1 MSFVRNRQDQI
12 SFQNGEYLLT
22 GREKAMLKNS
32 WASFF
37 AESVFPKI
45 DEEPFAVLY
54 SEKDSRPN
62 TPVNVQ
68 IGALILKEL
77 HGLPDDGVFTAM
89 LFDLRFRIALHTEDF
104 EEQPMSDRTLGRFRE
119 RCRKYEEKTG
129 ADLIGNA
136 VKTLSKEMAK
146 LMRLDDSLK
155 RMDSMMISSNIKRMS
170 RLELLYV
177 TLANAV
183 KAVENE
189 KGRIEAGLED
199 YTDDSNRNV
208 VIYHNRSEDTERKI
222 DRILRDAQT
231 LLEQCP
237 ESGLQAVELLK
248 RVLDEQT
255 VEEDGKLRLR
265 TEEDGGMNSSML
277 QSPFDPDATCRTKH
291 GEVWHGYSAN
301 FVEAAGPEGSVVEDY
316 DLQPNNYSDAQYL
329 KDMISKMGDQEEK
342 TTIVADG
349 GYSGFDAKELAA
361 EKGIEIVNTNLTG
374 KEPDPFLADFVF
386 SEDGTAVRSCPNGC
400 SPCSQTF
407 SERTGQCTIHMAE
420 TDCRECPH
428 FSMCHPFKTKT
439 GYRKTVS
446 RKSKLHAEWL
456 KERSGERFRQLSHVR
471 NGVEAIPSLLRR
483 KYRVDRMP
491 VRGRLRCKMFLGFKI
506 AALNFRRFCIFQQ
519 SRAKRAY
526 ELKKG

>member
-68 IGALILKEL
+68 VGALILKEL
-77 HGLPDDGVFTAM
+77 HGLSDDGVFTAM

-189 KGRIEAGLED
+189 KGRIEADLED

-301 FVEAAGPEGSVVEDY
+301 FVETAGPEGSVVEDY
-316 DLQPNNYSDAQYL
+316 DLQPNNYSDDFQNGRSGRKGDDRGGRRILRVRSKRTRRGERDRDRQHQPDRERAGSVSCGFRILRRRDRGSVLSEWMQPL
-329 KDMISKMGDQEEK
+329 QSNVQRKDLAVHDPYGGNGLSGMPAFFNVSSFQNEDRIPKNRFEEK
-342 TTIVADG
+342 QAACGVVEGTIRRTIP
-349 GYSGFDAKELAA
+349 S
-361 EKGIEIVNTNLTG
+361 
-374 KEPDPFLADFVF
+374 
-386 SEDGTAVRSCPNGC
+386 AVSR
-400 SPCSQTF
+400 
-407 SERTGQCTIHMAE
+407 SERCGSDTVAASKEVPGGQDA
-420 TDCRECPH
+420 
-428 FSMCHPFKTKT
+428 
-439 GYRKTVS
+439 GS
-446 RKSKLHAEWL
+446 RKA
-456 KERSGERFRQLSHVR
+456 
-471 NGVEAIPSLLRR
+471 P
-483 KYRVDRMP
+483 M
-491 VRGRLRCKMFLGFKI
+491 
-506 AALNFRRFCIFQQ
+506 
-519 SRAKRAY
+519 
-526 ELKKG
+526 

>member
-68 IGALILKEL
+68 VGALILKEL
-77 HGLPDDGVFTAM
+77 HGLSDDGVFTAM

-189 KGRIEAGLED
+189 KGRIEADLED

-291 GEVWHGYSAN
+291 PDSSRSSRSY
-301 FVEAAGPEGSVVEDY
+301 
-316 DLQPNNYSDAQYL
+316 
-329 KDMISKMGDQEEK
+329 
-342 TTIVADG
+342 TTR
-349 GYSGFDAKELAA
+349 
-361 EKGIEIVNTNLTG
+361 NTMRCTRL
-374 KEPDPFLADFVF
+374 
-386 SEDGTAVRSCPNGC
+386 S
-400 SPCSQTF
+400 
-407 SERTGQCTIHMAE
+407 RT
-420 TDCRECPH
+420 
-428 FSMCHPFKTKT
+428 
-439 GYRKTVS
+439 
-446 RKSKLHAEWL
+446 
-456 KERSGERFRQLSHVR
+456 
-471 NGVEAIPSLLRR
+471 
-483 KYRVDRMP
+483 
-491 VRGRLRCKMFLGFKI
+491 
-506 AALNFRRFCIFQQ
+506 
-519 SRAKRAY
+519 SRAKRIYCARSQSHAY
-526 ELKKG
+526 SWTISRISRPTGFRWASRPR

>member
-1 MSFVRNRQDQI
+1 
-12 SFQNGEYLLT
+12 
-22 GREKAMLKNS
+22 
-32 WASFF
+32 
-37 AESVFPKI
+37 
-45 DEEPFAVLY
+45 
-54 SEKDSRPN
+54 
-62 TPVNVQ
+62 
-68 IGALILKEL
+68 
-77 HGLPDDGVFTAM
+77 
-89 LFDLRFRIALHTEDF
+89 
-104 EEQPMSDRTLGRFRE
+104 
-119 RCRKYEEKTG
+119 
-129 ADLIGNA
+129 
-136 VKTLSKEMAK
+136 
-146 LMRLDDSLK
+146 
-155 RMDSMMISSNIKRMS
+155 
-170 RLELLYV
+170 
-177 TLANAV
+177 
-183 KAVENE
+183 
-189 KGRIEAGLED
+189 
-199 YTDDSNRNV
+199 
-208 VIYHNRSEDTERKI
+208 
-222 DRILRDAQT
+222 
-231 LLEQCP
+231 
-237 ESGLQAVELLK
+237 
-248 RVLDEQT
+248 

-301 FVEAAGPEGSVVEDY
+301 FVETAGPEGSVVEDY

-329 KDMISKMGDQEEK
+329 KDMISKMGDREEK
-342 TTIVADG
+342 ATIVADG
-349 GYSGFDAKELAA
+349 GYSGFEAKELAA

-400 SPCSQTF
+400 SPCRQTF
-407 SERTGQCTIHMAE
+407 SERTGQCTIHMVE

-446 RKSKLHAEWL
+446 RKSKLRAEWL

-483 KYRVDRMP
+483 KYWVDRMP